1 MWAPPPRIGPDRRCF
16 GAPGPQTRSPT
27 PPGGAA
33 GDPSRG
39 FAVGAD
45 DAVTRTSARHTSG
58 QTGCRPADT
67 SRVAT
72 LLSVPIAV
80 ILFDFDPYAHLF
92 GDLAVRWGAIALTVV
107 IVLALV
113 AAAMLARASDLRADD
128 VVFIA
133 VGIVPGAVIGARLGY
148 ALLHWS
154 VYAGDLARLI
164 DPSVGGLELGLGVV
178 GGLLTGA
185 YVASLLGAP
194 LGRWLHLAALPVL
207 FSLGAG
213 KLTLIL
219 TGSGQGLPSTDQW
232 ATAYLGAGP
241 WGSLAPALPS
251 NPSQA
256 YEGIATLAILLVLTL
271 VVMFDGFQR
280 RDGRLFYLAI
290 GLWAVARVAVST
302 TWRDPVVALG
312 LNAGG
317 LIALGIA
324 IACLVALVALTVR
337 PPVGAPAP
345 DPGPEMDWP
354 DPETRPRF

>member
-1 MWAPPPRIGPDRRCF
+1 M
-16 GAPGPQTRSPT
+16 
-27 PPGGAA
+27 
-33 GDPSRG
+33 
-39 FAVGAD
+39 
-45 DAVTRTSARHTSG
+45 
-58 QTGCRPADT
+58 
-67 SRVAT
+67 AT

-133 VGIVPGAVIGARLGY
+133 VGTVPGAVIGARLGY

-207 FSLGAG
+207 FALGAG

-271 VVMFDGFQR
+271 VVI
-280 RDGRLFYLAI
+280 LFYLAI

-345 DPGPEMDWP
+345 DPGSELDWP